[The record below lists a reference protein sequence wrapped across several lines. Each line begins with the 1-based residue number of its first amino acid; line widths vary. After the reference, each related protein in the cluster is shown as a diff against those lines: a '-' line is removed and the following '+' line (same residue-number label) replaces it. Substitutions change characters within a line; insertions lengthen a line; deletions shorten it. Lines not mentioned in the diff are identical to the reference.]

1 MLEKTA
7 NPETQKI
14 RKVSIRLLMTFPFIL
29 QIIAAI
35 WIIGYFSFQN
45 GQKKTNDFSSKLRA
59 NAIRALKQEINDYLR
74 SPMEAIKLNIQARKS
89 DPIDTQLS
97 SDIIHQFRKLSNVF
111 STINEINLG
120 DKWGNYI
127 GLIRQENRFILRIT
141 DKFPSTSLYQYDP
154 NGSLGSLI
162 SNNLNYDPRT
172 SIWYQKAIANK
183 DLVWTD
189 IYPLANSK
197 DIGISATQALFDGEG
212 NPQHAIAAS
221 LNLSKI
227 SDLLEKT
234 QVSPSSQIFIIE
246 KSGLMVASSTKATP
260 LIIKKGEDFQRI
272 KASESNNVVIRETI
286 VATNKLL
293 VNLEDVRYIRQLEIN
308 IPKSNNGNANQ
319 EKHIIE
325 IYPFRDPA
333 GLEWNIYIVIP
344 ESDIL
349 SKSYDEA
356 NSVLWLCIFVGGV
369 LIVLGILTARLI
381 IKPIFQLRDAS
392 LAIASENLSQPMP
405 SSRIEELTHVT
416 QKPKKVS
423 ETAIPSEIA
432 AKP

>member
-172 SIWYQKAIANK
+172 SIWYQNWKK
-183 DLVWTD
+183 
-189 IYPLANSK
+189 K
-197 DIGISATQALFDGEG
+197 KKE
-212 NPQHAIAAS
+212 
-221 LNLSKI
+221 
-227 SDLLEKT
+227 E
-234 QVSPSSQIFIIE
+234 
-246 KSGLMVASSTKATP
+246 
-260 LIIKKGEDFQRI
+260 KKGR
-272 KASESNNVVIRETI
+272 K
-286 VATNKLL
+286 
-293 VNLEDVRYIRQLEIN
+293 
-308 IPKSNNGNANQ
+308 
-319 EKHIIE
+319 
-325 IYPFRDPA
+325 
-333 GLEWNIYIVIP
+333 
-344 ESDIL
+344 
-349 SKSYDEA
+349 
-356 NSVLWLCIFVGGV
+356 
-369 LIVLGILTARLI
+369 
-381 IKPIFQLRDAS
+381 
-392 LAIASENLSQPMP
+392 
-405 SSRIEELTHVT
+405 
-416 QKPKKVS
+416 
-423 ETAIPSEIA
+423 
-432 AKP
+432 